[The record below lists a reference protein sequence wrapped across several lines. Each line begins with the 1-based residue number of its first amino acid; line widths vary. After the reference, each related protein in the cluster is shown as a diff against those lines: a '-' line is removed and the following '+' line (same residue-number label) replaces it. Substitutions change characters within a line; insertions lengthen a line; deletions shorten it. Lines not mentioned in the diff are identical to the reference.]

1 MLRQARAAVPRSLFP
16 RDMPQ
21 HPRDTPETSAPG
33 PEIYR
38 ASLVIDGLVVAPP
51 SGRVVHEL
59 LAAGITGCNWTVT
72 SHSDETLAAIN
83 KIIQFYWLL
92 EQFPDCTLLVER
104 DDDLNRAKRER
115 KLGIILGFQGGSPLG
130 RNPHLVR
137 VFHRLGVR
145 IIQLTYNE
153 GNALA
158 AGCLEASNGGLTSL
172 GVQAVQEMNR
182 IGMVIDLSHVGARAS
197 LEAIEL
203 SQAPVIFS
211 HSNPRALQ
219 ENPRNISDDQ
229 IRACAAK
236 GGVVG
241 LATFSAFVGDTREG
255 RHPGL
260 DEYFRQMDYA
270 LTLAGPDHVAIGT
283 DIFVDPTDGVWWR
296 AVTGRLYPEVSQGMT
311 YATHNIAGFMHQS
324 ELPAVAEAMLRRGY
338 DEHTVRKVLGEN
350 WRRVYCHVW
359 NAQEAGTHAV

>member
-1 MLRQARAAVPRSLFP
+1 
-16 RDMPQ
+16 MPQ
-21 HPRDTPETSAPG
+21 NRRDTPETAAPG

-72 SHSDETLAAIN
+72 SHSDETLTAIN

-92 EQFPDCTLLVER
+92 EQSPDCTLLVER
-104 DDDLNRAKRER
+104 DDDLTRAKREG
-115 KLGIILGFQGGSPLG
+115 KLGIVLGFQGGSPLG

-158 AGCLEASNGGLTSL
+158 AGCLEPSNGGLTSL
-172 GVQAVQEMNR
+172 GVQVVQEMNR

-203 SQAPVIFS
+203 SQTPVIFS

-270 LTLAGPDHVAIGT
+270 LTLAGPDHVAIGS
-283 DIFVDPTDGVWWR
+283 DIFMDPTDGVWWR

-324 ELPAVAEAMLRRGY
+324 ELPAVAEAMLQRGY

-359 NAQEAGTHAV
+359 NAQEAGAQAV

>member
-1 MLRQARAAVPRSLFP
+1 MSHN
-16 RDMPQ
+16 Q
-21 HPRDTPETSAPG
+21 HDTPETAAPG

-51 SGRVVHEL
+51 SGRVVREL

-72 SHSDETLAAIN
+72 SHSDETLTAIN

-92 EQFPDCTLLVER
+92 EQFPDCALLVER

-115 KLGIILGFQGGSPLG
+115 KLGIILGFQGASPLG

-182 IGMVIDLSHVGARAS
+182 IGVVVDLSHVGARAS
-197 LEAIEL
+197 LEAIER

-241 LATFSAFVGDTREG
+241 LATFSAFVGDTRDG

-260 DEYFRQMDYA
+260 DEYFKQMDYM
-270 LTLAGPDHVAIGT
+270 LNLVGPDHVAIGT
-283 DIFVDPTDGVWWR
+283 DIFLDPTDGVWWR

-324 ELPAVAEAMLRRGY
+324 DLPAVADAMLRRGY
-338 DEHTVRKVLGEN
+338 DEQTVRKVLGEN
-350 WRRVYCHVW
+350 WRRVYAHAW
-359 NAQEAGTHAV
+359 NAQGAGTRAV

>member
-1 MLRQARAAVPRSLFP
+1 
-16 RDMPQ
+16 MPQ
-21 HPRDTPETSAPG
+21 HPRDTPATAAPG

-59 LAAGITGCNWTVT
+59 LAAGITGCNWTVA
-72 SHSDETLAAIN
+72 SHSDETLTAIN

-197 LEAIEL
+197 LEAIER

-270 LTLAGPDHVAIGT
+270 LTLVGPDHVAIGT
-283 DIFVDPTDGVWWR
+283 DIFLDPTDGVWWR

-311 YATHNIAGFMHQS
+311 YATHNVAGFVHQS

-338 DEHTVRKVLGEN
+338 DEHTVRNVLGEN
-350 WRRVYCHVW
+350 WRRVFCHVW